1 MSLYCVVLSCVTI
14 FFYKEGKSMKQMHSR
29 LLSDFNDDPN
39 TASLAAKQLFFIS
52 ACSMISTIFMLFA
65 LLSKKKSNTSIIPI
79 LFAALSFLIYS
90 FGFIWGTWHCYK
102 LKQSMQQGK

>member
-1 MSLYCVVLSCVTI
+1 MSLYCVVLSCVAI

-29 LLSDFNDDPN
+29 FLSDFNDDPN
-39 TASLAAKQLFFIS
+39 TAILAAKQLFFIS
-52 ACSMISTIFMLFA
+52 TCSILSSIFMLFS
-65 LLSKKKSNTSIIPI
+65 LLSKKIPHTSIPI

-102 LKQSMQQGK
+102 LKQSIQQAK